1 MSEYGL
7 LALILLLP
15 ACDMSHDSSDD
26 EKNETTRSTRR
37 SHAPV
42 FMNPHLARPIRTQSA
57 PPPCTATRCVKPS
70 TCTRVCKPV
79 CRTSCAARG
88 IACHK

>member
-7 LALILLLP
+7 LALMLLLP

-26 EKNETTRSTRR
+26 EKSETTRSSRR
-37 SHAPV
+37 HAPV
-42 FMNPHLARPIRTQSA
+42 FMNPHLMRPVRTQSA
-57 PPPCTATRCVKPS
+57 PPPCTAARCPKPA

-79 CRTSCAARG
+79 CRTSCASRG
-88 IACHK
+88 IACHR